1 MMSYIADWKILSH
14 QFNSRDAEGGSQP
27 SPKDFPYY
35 PTPPLKKSAKRGSTK
50 FSVASPW

>member
-35 PTPPLKKSAKRGSTK
+35 PPPPLKNRQ
-50 FSVASPW
+50 SVDLPNFQ